1 MSDEE
6 RNPEQTDGEPSVEVD
21 PELLAE
27 GDAVEAVEA
36 EIEAQM
42 REQEEMGGDQ
52 TDLTRVVQVTE
63 AEVRPTEPEETEPV
77 ADEETEPVADEETE
91 PVADEETE
99 PVADEETEPVI
110 DERHWPKYLAA
121 VLITLMVIA
130 VVIALLV
137 GSCEGTKV
145 VGNEVS
151 GNISKV
157 VPHPAPPAKA
167 PVVATPVPT
176 PPAPAPNQQTTL
188 PPPPALPDDVDPSTV
203 APDSVD
209 LTRCRPSGWQVVE
222 ENGRSILR
230 TTYICPRSAVSE

>member
-63 AEVRPTEPEETEPV
+63 AEVRPTEP
-77 ADEETEPVADEETE
+77 
-91 PVADEETE
+91 EETE